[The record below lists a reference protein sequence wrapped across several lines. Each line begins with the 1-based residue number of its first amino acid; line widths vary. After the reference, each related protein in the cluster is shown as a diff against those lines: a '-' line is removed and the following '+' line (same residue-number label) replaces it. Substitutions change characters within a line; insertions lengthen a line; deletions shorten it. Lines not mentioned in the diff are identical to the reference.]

1 MLQNKTFKII
11 VSVLIAIVLWV
22 YVITEENPTVTQKFE
37 NVPVQLLNEES
48 LSTRE
53 LIVVD
58 TEEPTVTITVEGK
71 RVDVSN
77 ITASDFVVTADV
89 YGYGVGEN
97 HVPVNVDAP
106 AGVTV
111 TDIKSSRINVNIDDL
126 VSVSH
131 DIEVAP
137 SKSVDEGKEINVID
151 IQPEQVMVTGARSIV
166 TQISKIEVLIDPN
179 KLSEKAKHVPGNL
192 VALNSN
198 SEEVAGISL
207 SAETAE
213 VNAQLL
219 STEEVPLEVNIVGE
233 VSSKY
238 TVSDIKVPESITIMG
253 DKEALEDIDVVKAD
267 DIDISEVTSTS
278 KLDLKLNLPEGVYL
292 SQKTQEAYVYIVI
305 NNVAVTEVSIP
316 VANVQLLGI
325 AEGQTAY
332 IDENVSSIMLTVRG
346 AESLAESANASDFVI
361 STDLTG
367 MEAGTHEVELNNEYV
382 KDFLSVEME
391 PVRVN
396 VTIKNEAQ

>member
-1 MLQNKTFKII
+1 MFQNKTVNII
-11 VSVLIAIVLWV
+11 LSILIALVLWV
-22 YVITEENPTVTQKFE
+22 YVITEENPTVTQKFVD
-37 NVPVQLLNEES
+37 VPVQLLNEES
-48 LSTRE
+48 LETRG
-53 LIVVD
+53 LIVLD
-58 TEEPTVTITVEGK
+58 SEQPTVTITVEGK

-77 ITASDFVVTADV
+77 ITVADFVVTADV

-111 TDIKSSRINVNIDDL
+111 TEIKSNRVNVNIDDL
-126 VSVSH
+126 ISISH

-137 SKSVDEGKEINVID
+137 SKAVDDSKEINVVD
-151 IQPEQVMVTGARSIV
+151 VQPEQVMVTGARSIV
-166 TQISKIEVLIDPN
+166 TQISKVEVLVDPN
-179 KLSEKAKHVPGNL
+179 RLSEKAKYVPGNL

-198 SEEVAGISL
+198 NEEVEGVSL

-219 STEEVPLEVNIVGE
+219 TTKEVSLEANIVGE

-238 TVSDIKVPESITIMG
+238 TVSDIKIPETITVMG
-253 DKEALEDIDVVKAD
+253 DEETLEDINIVKSG

-278 KLDLKLNLPEGVYL
+278 KLELKLDLPEGVYL
-292 SQKTQEAYVYIVI
+292 SQKSQEAYVYIVI

-316 VANVQLLGI
+316 VANVQLLGLS
-325 AEGQTAY
+325 EGHAAY
-332 IDENVSSIMLTVRG
+332 IDENIGSITLTVKG
-346 AESLAESANASDFVI
+346 TESLVQSASASDFVI
-361 STDLTG
+361 TTDLTG
-367 MEAGTHEVELNNEYV
+367 MEAGTHEVALNNEYV
-382 KDFLSVEME
+382 KDFLSVEMD